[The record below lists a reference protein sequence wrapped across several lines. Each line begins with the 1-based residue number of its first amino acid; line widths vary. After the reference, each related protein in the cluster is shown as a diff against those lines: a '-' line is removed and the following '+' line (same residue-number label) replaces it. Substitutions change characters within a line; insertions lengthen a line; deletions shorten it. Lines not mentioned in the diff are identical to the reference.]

1 MISREAEG
9 DQRECAH
16 AALLWELDDK
26 HFSDLE
32 CSLTGAAKSEEIF
45 QEKGGRDFRGVKLEV
60 MKPRHGLIL

>member
-1 MISREAEG
+1 MIC
-9 DQRECAH
+9 ECDMEDKQPETV
-16 AALLWELDDK
+16 LLWEFDDK

-45 QEKGGRDFRGVKLEV
+45 QEKGGRDFPGVKLEV